1 MSETQL
7 DACIKIV
14 CSQTNYTKE
23 KAEEKLKEFN
33 NDFIKVIKQYL
44 NPNFDK
50 PKKEKKIKKSQ
61 MNQEIIA
68 QIRKFKDKQCEN
80 YNRSRDY
87 KKELKK
93 LYERHLETKNNKDG
107 INETNEIIDL
117 NDNIKIEEK
126 N

>member
-1 MSETQL
+1 MSDTQL
-7 DACIKIV
+7 EACIKIV

-23 KAEEKLKEFN
+23 IAEEKLKEFN

-80 YNRSRDY
+80 YNKNRNY
-87 KKELKK
+87 KKELSK
-93 LYERHLETKNNKDG
+93 LYERHLESQTNKNIKND
-107 INETNEIIDL
+107 IVDL
-117 NDNIKIEEK
+117 NNNIKIEEK

>member
-7 DACIKIV
+7 EACIKIV
-14 CSQTNYTKE
+14 CSQTNYTRE

-50 PKKEKKIKKSQ
+50 PKKERKIKKNQ
-61 MNQEIIA
+61 MNQEIIS

-93 LYERHLETKNNKDG
+93 LYERHLETQNSKH
-107 INETNEIIDL
+107 ETNEIIDL